1 MTRLRNPTRPLI
13 VALLVAAATG
23 TAFAED
29 LGVPRAGQLI
39 TDPDWARH
47 PVLLTDA
54 LRPPR
59 GARVLAVELD
69 CRILA
74 SGDLSDC
81 VVLHESPTGI
91 GLADAGLR
99 AARRARVS
107 PATVQQAGPN
117 GRTAF
122 KIAVLS
128 GEPPDLPSPAT
139 PRYP

>member
-1 MTRLRNPTRPLI
+1 MTCLTTWTRPL
-13 VALLVAAATG
+13 LVVILFAAATG
-23 TAFAED
+23 TAVAQD
-29 LGVPRAGQLI
+29 TAVSRAGQLI
-39 TDPDWARH
+39 TDPAWARP
-47 PVLLTDA
+47 PVLSMDA
-54 LRPPR
+54 LRPPV
-59 GARVLAVELD
+59 GVRVLVVELD

-81 VVLHESPTGI
+81 AVLHESPSGI

-107 PATVQQAGPN
+107 PMTVQRAGPN

-128 GEPPDLPSPAT
+128 GETPDLPYPAT
-139 PRYP
+139 ARYP